1 MTDQEFDEIL
11 LKPES
16 DILDFK
22 REQYD
27 ILRKSNEA
35 NHSKFIK
42 DIISFCNTI
51 RTESAYIILGVG
63 ENQNGEKDLIGIN
76 MHVDDAILQEKIKN
90 KVTPI
95 PHFCYYTKKVNDK
108 TFGIIEIPIRKYEE
122 PIFPTVKMK
131 GLETGKVYCR
141 RNSSN
146 SEATG
151 REIIQISRWLDS
163 IPSQISHVNIND
175 EIAEIIART
184 TTKLLP
190 LSEQIAESLKL
201 ARKYNLKE
209 LEWFCLGELSG
220 WSDTEKIDVEG
231 VLSYRINDVVMTPN
245 EIKVNPYSFHSLT
258 SQQLLDEIKEID
270 KAASEQPLFLPH
282 SITQLEEYIDGFPTD
297 KDNSLIILTQSADVL
312 FDNPKLAGR
321 TIKFY
326 VSKQNLKTI
335 YQRIRQKLIRNLL
348 DIK

>member
-1 MTDQEFDEIL
+1 MTDQEFEEIL

-27 ILRKSNEA
+27 LLRKSNEV
-35 NHSKFIK
+35 NTSKFIK

-63 ENQNGEKDLIGIN
+63 EKQNGEKDLIGIDK
-76 MHVDDAILQEKIKN
+76 HIDDAIFQEKIKN

-95 PHFCYYTKKVNDK
+95 PHFSYYTKKVNDE
-108 TFGIIEIPIRKYEE
+108 TFGIIEIPIRKYVE

-131 GLETGKVYCR
+131 GLEIGKVYCR
-141 RNSSN
+141 RSSSN
-146 SEATG
+146 SEATS

-163 IPSQISHVNIND
+163 LPSQISNANIND
-175 EIAEIIART
+175 EIAEIIEKT
-184 TTKLLP
+184 TAKILP
-190 LSEQIAESLKL
+190 LSEQIAASLRL
-201 ARKYNLKE
+201 ARKHELGE
-209 LEWFCLGELSG
+209 LEWFCMGELSG
-220 WSDTEKIDVEG
+220 WSDNNEIDVEK
-231 VLSYRINDVVMTPN
+231 VLSYRIINVVMTPN
-245 EIKVNPYSFHSLT
+245 EIKVNPYSFQTLT
-258 SQQLLDEIKEID
+258 SQQLLNEIKEID

-282 SITQLEEYIDGFPTD
+282 SITQLEEYIDGFPKD
-297 KDNSLIILTQSADVL
+297 KDNSLIILTQSAEDL
-312 FDNPKLAGR
+312 FDDPKLAGR

-326 VSKQNLKTI
+326 VSKHNLKTI
-335 YQRIRQKLIRNLL
+335 YQRIRQRLISNLL